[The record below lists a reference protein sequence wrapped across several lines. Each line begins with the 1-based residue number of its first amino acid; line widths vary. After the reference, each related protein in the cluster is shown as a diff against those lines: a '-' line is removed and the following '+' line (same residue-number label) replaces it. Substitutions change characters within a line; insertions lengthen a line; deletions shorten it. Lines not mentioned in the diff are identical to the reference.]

1 MGFDLDPNQAIADPG
16 WFFVIQQQPTEPRF
30 GMDKA
35 PFEDQ
40 TGPQTAPELKTWDNL
55 NWAHLAKDEAALKAV
70 SHVSIS
76 KVQLTP
82 TQPHKGVWGR
92 NAAHMAYIT
101 KQLPTRVAIHATEMI
116 PTSV

>member
-82 TQPHKGVWGR
+82 TQPQKASGGETQRTWR
-92 NAAHMAYIT
+92 TSPSNC
-101 KQLPTRVAIHATEMI
+101 RHASPSMRRR
-116 PTSV
+116 